1 MDRDKMRKEWIKR
14 VDETLL
20 TGYGKNFEPNVGTA
34 IVDGLLES
42 LAPVFEAA
50 EKWERVEKFSD
61 ETCDG
66 CPYHIGYACCYDEGC
81 PFTSVVHILKEA
93 P

>member
-1 MDRDKMRKEWIKR
+1 MEIDEKGLAELRRK
-14 VDETLL
+14 
-20 TGYGKNFEPNVGTA
+20 
-34 IVDGLLES
+34 
-42 LAPVFEAA
+42 A

>member
-1 MDRDKMRKEWIKR
+1 MEIDEKELAELRRK
-14 VDETLL
+14 
-20 TGYGKNFEPNVGTA
+20 
-34 IVDGLLES
+34 
-42 LAPVFEAA
+42 A